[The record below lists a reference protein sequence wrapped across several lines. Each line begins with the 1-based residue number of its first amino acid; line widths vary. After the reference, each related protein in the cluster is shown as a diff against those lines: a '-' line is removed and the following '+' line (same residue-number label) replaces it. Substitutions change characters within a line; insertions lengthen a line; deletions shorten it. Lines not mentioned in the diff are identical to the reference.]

1 MRQTMNGEDHN
12 RLSDAP
18 SREDRL
24 EHTIAQL
31 ESELAD
37 LQAVEAELRAM
48 FLAMRDVVFVIDS
61 DGRYLKVA
69 PTADDLLYVA
79 PIEIVG
85 RTMHEVFPRAE
96 ADYFLAKVRET
107 LMSRRVVTIEYSLHI
122 NGEECFFSGNLSAMS
137 EDTAILVARD
147 VTESKRAVL
156 RERALQAEI
165 IRTQEAALA
174 ELSTP
179 LVPITDD
186 IMAMPL
192 IGQLDD
198 RRMERVMAALLDG
211 VAAKGTR
218 FAILDVTGVPFVD
231 AAVARSLVGVAR
243 AVQLLGA
250 RVILTGIRP
259 DVART
264 LAQMDTDL
272 GGIVTRSTLKDGI
285 AFAMGPNTLA
295 RRR

>member
-1 MRQTMNGEDHN
+1 MRQIMNGEDHN
-12 RLSDAP
+12 RQSDAS

-24 EHTIAQL
+24 ENTIAQL

-48 FLAMRDVVFVIDS
+48 FLAMRDVVSVIDS

-69 PTADDLLYVA
+69 PTAEDLLYVA
-79 PIEIVG
+79 PIDLVG
-85 RTMHEVFPRAE
+85 RTMHEVFPRAQ

-107 LMSRRVVTIEYSLHI
+107 LLSRSVVTIEYSVFI
-122 NGEECFFSGNLSAMS
+122 NGDECFFSGNLSAMS
-137 EDTAILVARD
+137 EDTVILVARD

-156 RERALQAEI
+156 RERALQEEI

-186 IMAMPL
+186 IVAMPL
-192 IGQLDD
+192 IGQLDE
-198 RRMERVMAALLDG
+198 RRMDRVMTALLDG

-218 FAILDVTGVPFVD
+218 FAILDITGVPVVD
-231 AAVARSLVGVAR
+231 AIVARSLVGVAR

-259 DVART
+259 EVART
-264 LAQMDTDL
+264 LAQMDTELD
-272 GGIVTRSTLKDGI
+272 GIVTRSTLKDGI
-285 AFAMGPNTLA
+285 SYAMGPRA
-295 RRR
+295 RAR